1 MMARA
6 TALALLRSRDGSAAV
21 EMALISPVFFA
32 LMFGAYDL
40 GNYFMSEHLVVQA
53 VRDGARYASRR
64 AFSEYTCSTVSS
76 DVTTKTQNLVR
87 TGTFAGTTPRI
98 NGWTDNSTVTITVS
112 CDTTGAYQGIY
123 TGVTGGVPVITVSA
137 DVPYGSLFK
146 SFGLGSSIHLKAES
160 KVAVMGV

>member
-6 TALALLRSRDGSAAV
+6 TAQALLRSRNGSAAV
-21 EMALISPVFFA
+21 EMALISPIFFA

-40 GNYFMSEHLVVQA
+40 GYYFMSEHLVVQA

-64 AFSEYTCSTVSS
+64 PFSDYTCSTASS
-76 DVTTKTQNLVR
+76 DVTTKTQTLVR
-87 TGTFAGTTPRI
+87 TGSPTGTTGRLH
-98 NGWTDNSTVTITVS
+98 GWTDNSTVTITVA

-123 TGVTGGVPVITVSA
+123 TGVATGVPVITVSA

-146 SFGLGSSIHLKAES
+146 SFGLGSSLHLRAES